1 MSDRYIP
8 VEGHKD
14 LVRDK
19 VSGAIISINS
29 DEKEKRQVLRAAK
42 QREKARLDKLENDMS
57 EIKSLLTQLIEK
69 S

>member
-1 MSDRYIP
+1 MSERYIP

-19 VSGAIISINS
+19 ITGAIICINS
-29 DEKEKRQVLRAAK
+29 DEREKRKILRAAK

-57 EIKSLLTQLIEK
+57 EIKSLLTKLIEK

>member
-29 DEKEKRQVLRAAK
+29 DEKEKRQILRSAK